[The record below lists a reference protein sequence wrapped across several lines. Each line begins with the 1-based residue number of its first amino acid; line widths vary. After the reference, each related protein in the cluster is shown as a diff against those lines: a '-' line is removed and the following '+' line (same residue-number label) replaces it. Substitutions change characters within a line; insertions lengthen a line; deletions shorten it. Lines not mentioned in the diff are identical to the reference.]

1 MRLIDA
7 DGAQL
12 GIISRDDALQKA
24 DEADLDLVV
33 VSPAGAD
40 GVPVCRLMDYSKH
53 RYLEQK
59 KQRESRQRSKLQET
73 KIVQFRP
80 KIAEHDYDFKRNNV
94 RKFLAHGDRVQATIF
109 FRGREQA
116 HPEIGERIL
125 LRLIEEIAD
134 IGRPVAGQVPK
145 REGRTITLLLEPGVA
160 KKERPVTTP
169 ESAPEAPP
177 EQPAA

>member
-7 DGAQL
+7 EGNQL
-12 GIISRDDALQKA
+12 GVVSRDEALKAA

-33 VSPAGAD
+33 VSPGGED

-59 KQRESRQRSKLQET
+59 KKREARQRTKQQET

-80 KIAEHDYDFKRNNV
+80 KIAEHDYEFKRNNV
-94 RKFLAHGDRVQATIF
+94 RKFLIHGDRVQATIF

-116 HPEIGERIL
+116 HPELGERIL
-125 LRLIEEIAD
+125 TRLVEEVSD
-134 IGRPVAGQVPK
+134 IGRPVAGQLPK
-145 REGRTITLLLEPGVA
+145 REGRTITLLLEPGTA
-160 KKERPVTTP
+160 KRERPATSP
-169 ESAPEAPP
+169 SPAP
-177 EQPAA
+177 QPTA